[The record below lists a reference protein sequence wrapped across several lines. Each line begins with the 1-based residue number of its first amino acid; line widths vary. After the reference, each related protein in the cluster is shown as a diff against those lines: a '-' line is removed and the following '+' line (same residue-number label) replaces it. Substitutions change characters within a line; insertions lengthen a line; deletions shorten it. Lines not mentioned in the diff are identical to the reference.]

1 MPEVRP
7 MARSNQRTALSDT
20 APQLARATTAGD
32 AAPCAPNAI
41 RDTLEKLGLRR
52 QLDLVLHLP
61 LRHEDETELGRP
73 RSAMGGEPVQ
83 LECEGQ
89 HTPIQFR
96 PMRLLVCRARE
107 GEEIL
112 RLRFFNCYPS
122 QQRQLSAG
130 TRVRVMGELR

>member
-41 RDTLEKLGLRR
+41 RDKLEKLGLRR

-61 LRHEDETELGRP
+61 LRYEDETKLGRLHT
-73 RSAMGGEPVQ
+73 AMSGETVQ
-83 LECEGQ
+83 LECEVE
-89 HTPIQFR
+89 HTSIQFR
-96 PMRLLVCRARE
+96 PKRMLVCRARE
-107 GEEIL
+107 GE
-112 RLRFFNCYPS
+112 
-122 QQRQLSAG
+122 
-130 TRVRVMGELR
+130 